1 MAREITE
8 LRIRVK
14 SRDKEIKTSIPW
26 STRTDSVSV
35 GRDTSPKGVL
45 DMIEEMVE
53 QLNKIK

>member
-8 LRIRVK
+8 LKVRV
-14 SRDKEIKTSIPW
+14 RNGEKEIETSIPW
-26 STRTDSVSV
+26 STRTAAVSV

-45 DMIEEMVE
+45 DMIEEMVV